1 MKHLILAF
9 ALALAG
15 CAGIPGAGTPEQAQR
30 TAFAAKSAYV
40 VALEEAVKYK
50 RRPACPAVQPC
61 ADPAIVAQLQK
72 ADTVAAAAV
81 DAAESAAR
89 TATVGATARDR
100 AIQAA
105 SAALAAFSALL
116 STGAL
121 Q

>member
-1 MKHLILAF
+1 MRSLILACAI
-9 ALALAG
+9 ALGA
-15 CAGIPGAGTPEQAQR
+15 CAGVPGVSTPEEAQR

-50 RRPACPAVQPC
+50 RRPSCPAVQPC
-61 ADPAIVAQLQK
+61 ADPGVVAQLQK

-105 SAALAAFSALL
+105 NAALAAFSALL
-116 STGAL
+116 STGVL
-121 Q
+121 K